1 MVEEIGLDA
10 IASKVK
16 RPLTD
21 LRVGP
26 FYGCYIIRPTDRLGI
41 DERAPARPLPQQLI
55 EALGGTVVDYA
66 GATSAAASRSSR

>member
-10 IASKVK
+10 IKAKVK

-26 FYGCYIIRPTDRLGI
+26 FYGCYIVRPTDRLGHR
-41 DERAPARPLPQQLI
+41 RASTR
-55 EALGGTVVDYA
+55 
-66 GATSAAASRSSR
+66 ATATCRC

>member
-10 IASKVK
+10 VRAKVK

-26 FYGCYIIRPTDRLGI
+26 FYGCYIVRPTDRLGI
-41 DERAPARPLPQQLI
+41 EPRRTRATR
-55 EALGGTVVDYA
+55 TC
-66 GATSAAASRSSR
+66 TS